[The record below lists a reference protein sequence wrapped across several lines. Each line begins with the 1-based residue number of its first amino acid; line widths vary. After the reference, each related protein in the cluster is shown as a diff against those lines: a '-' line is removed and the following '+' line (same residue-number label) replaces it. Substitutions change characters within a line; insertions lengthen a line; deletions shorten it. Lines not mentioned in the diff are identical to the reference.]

1 MIAIIKCSTKDVDI
15 NINRYMRFVMCVL
28 VVSEEL
34 KKQLNGKNSYSAEF
48 DDYWQQ
54 QAKDELNLVELEK
67 TTDTA
72 FLEMVKSRSLA

>member
-1 MIAIIKCSTKDVDI
+1 MIVIMKCSTKDVDI
-15 NINRYMRFVMCVL
+15 NINHYMRFVMCVL

-34 KKQLNGKNSYSAEF
+34 KKQLNSKNSYSTEF

-67 TTDTA
+67 TTDTS
-72 FLEMVKSRSLA
+72 FLEMVKSKPLA

>member
-1 MIAIIKCSTKDVDI
+1 MDI

>member
-1 MIAIIKCSTKDVDI
+1 MIVIIKCSTKDVDI